1 MVVEPMR
8 MKGMAAMTDFMMFD
22 RIEEGESGG
31 FGLRFVLGLRYE
43 MLLVYLY
50 HAHFC
55 MTVPVPVRLHGSFRR
70 CVMLTSSS
78 VKALGKINQ
87 VQADT
92 TRST

>member
-8 MKGMAAMTDFMMFD
+8 MKGMAAMMDFMMSE
-22 RIEEGESGG
+22 RIEKGESGESR
-31 FGLRFVLGLRYE
+31 LRFLLGLRYE

-50 HAHFC
+50 HAHVC
-55 MTVPVPVRLHGSFRR
+55 MTFPVPVRLHESFRR
-70 CVMLTSSS
+70 CVMLTSSN

-87 VQADT
+87 VQAET